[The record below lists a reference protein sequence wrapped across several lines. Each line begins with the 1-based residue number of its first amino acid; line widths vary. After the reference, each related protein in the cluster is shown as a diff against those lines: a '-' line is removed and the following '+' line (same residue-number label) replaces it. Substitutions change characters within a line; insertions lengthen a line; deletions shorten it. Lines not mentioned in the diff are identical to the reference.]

1 MYLDFEDVLLIIVK
15 TLILSAIVGLLIA
28 LGIFDYNLGVSFCN
42 LMNIPKDF
50 APSVMSPGMA
60 IDFTVVMF
68 VIEMIGLFFIVNNL
82 KKIKL
87 FESFFN
93 FISFDY

>member
-1 MYLDFEDVLLIIVK
+1 MYLDFEDLLLIIVK

-28 LGIFDYNLGVSFCN
+28 LAIFDYNLGVSFCN
-42 LMNIPKDF
+42 LINIPKDF
-50 APSVMSPGMA
+50 EPSVMSPGMA

-87 FESFFN
+87 FEKFLN

>member
-1 MYLDFEDVLLIIVK
+1 MYLDFEDGLLIIVK
-15 TLILSAIVGLLIA
+15 ALILSAIVGLLIA

-42 LMNIPKDF
+42 LMNIPKGF

-87 FESFFN
+87 FENFFS